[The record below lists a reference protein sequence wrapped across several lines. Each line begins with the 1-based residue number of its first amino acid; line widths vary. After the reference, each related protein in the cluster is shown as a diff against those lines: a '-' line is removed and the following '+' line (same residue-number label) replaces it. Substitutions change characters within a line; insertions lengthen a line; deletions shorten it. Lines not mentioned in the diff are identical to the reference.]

1 MQLQQ
6 DEKDRHI
13 DRQRQRMRERE
24 RGEER
29 RQTDEDREGDRET
42 GFCMVSR
49 VERSVLVADEH
60 EARLYSILDD
70 MNDL

>member
-1 MQLQQ
+1 
-6 DEKDRHI
+6 
-13 DRQRQRMRERE
+13 MRERE